1 MPKERGR
8 GEDKEWGRGISGQ
21 HAASLSITS
30 QPIVSP
36 TPPLLVSP
44 SLPLMQ
50 LNLSTR
56 ELDRTRIKLRDDVIV
71 RPVPTA
77 DGVSYQLEDPVAVRF
92 YRVGRAEYVLI
103 SLLDGRTSLA
113 EAVTVS
119 SRALGHEAFSEQ
131 EATSVCL
138 WLVETGLAT
147 PTEGSFESMTT
158 KTASL
163 SSLFNPFWLKL
174 PLLRPERLL
183 DWLLPWTRWFFTGPA
198 ILAIV
203 ALWVAAGVVLA
214 GHSEE
219 FWSDS
224 RQVFSSNNWLM
235 LAIVWV
241 VLKVL
246 HEFGHG
252 LACRYHGGRVTEMG
266 VVFVLFAPMAY
277 VDVTSSWGFR
287 SRWKRMHVAAGGILV
302 ELTVAALAALCWT
315 QATTPFARHLLH
327 NIVVSASLTT
337 LVFNI
342 NPLMRF
348 DGYFI
353 LEDLLD
359 LPNLGTTASRWLQ
372 SRLARF
378 FYGEQRNVPV
388 PTGLS
393 GHVIRS
399 YALLSSIWRLTV
411 SASLLA
417 GAAVMFRGAG
427 LAIAIG
433 AMLLWYVKPV
443 FELLGSLV
451 TRWRRD
457 EWSATRAVLLGSLTA
472 ALVGALVFLLPSPF
486 QRRAPGVV
494 DYADLEVVR
503 VSSAGFVEDIR
514 VVNGQTVEAGDELVL
529 LHNEELDARV
539 TDLELAIEQSE
550 AKRIGQVNR
559 KELALA
565 QIELRNQQA
574 LREQLTE
581 ARLRTEALTVKA
593 PVAGRVLARR
603 LDQQLGNYLKEGT
616 ELLVIGDDT
625 RKEVLASIDQRDL
638 EAFSVVHSDSAD
650 LRIRGTGPT
659 VSASLA
665 LEPRASTRLP
675 HPALSAVHGG
685 EVDVVASASDTDNED
700 VKLSEPRFLLRAK
713 LDAAASSTVFAG
725 QHASAAPLSGRRTI
739 AQQLTTSLRDWARSL
754 IDPR

>member
-1 MPKERGR
+1 
-8 GEDKEWGRGISGQ
+8 
-21 HAASLSITS
+21 
-30 QPIVSP
+30 
-36 TPPLLVSP
+36 
-44 SLPLMQ
+44 MQ

-56 ELDRTRIKLRDDVIV
+56 ELDRTRLKLRDDVIV
-71 RPVPTA
+71 RPVPTV

-113 EAVTVS
+113 EAVTIA
-119 SRALGHEAFSEQ
+119 SRTLGHEAFSES
-131 EATSVCL
+131 EATSICL
-138 WLVETGLAT
+138 WLVETRLAT
-147 PTEGSFESMTT
+147 PTEGSIESTTT
-158 KTASL
+158 KLASL
-163 SSLFNPFWLKL
+163 SSLFNPFWMKL

-183 DWLLPWTRWFFTGPA
+183 DLLLPWTRWLFTGPA
-198 ILAIV
+198 IMAMA
-203 ALWVAAGVVLA
+203 ALWIAAGVVLA
-214 GHSEE
+214 GHAEA
-219 FWSDS
+219 FWADS
-224 RQVFSSNNWLM
+224 RQVFSSHNWLL

-241 VLKVL
+241 ALKVV
-246 HEFGHG
+246 HEIGHG
-252 LACRYHGGRVTEMG
+252 LACRSHGGRVTEMG

-277 VDVTSSWGFR
+277 VDVTSSLGFR
-287 SRWKRMHVAAGGILV
+287 SRWQRMHVAAGGILV
-302 ELTVAALAALCWT
+302 ELTVAAIAALCWT

-337 LVFNI
+337 LIFNI

-359 LPNLGTTASRWLQ
+359 ISNLSTTASRWLQ
-372 SRLARF
+372 SRYARF
-378 FYGEQRNVPV
+378 FYGELRAVPV
-388 PTGLS
+388 PS
-393 GHVIRS
+393 GFQGAVIRS
-399 YALLSSIWRLTV
+399 YALLSSMWRVTV

-433 AMLLWYVKPV
+433 AILLWYVKPV
-443 FELLGSLV
+443 IDLLVSLV

-457 EWSATRAVLLGSLTA
+457 RWSASRAVLLGSLTA
-472 ALVGALVFLLPSPF
+472 VCVGALVFHLPSPF
-486 QRRAPGVV
+486 QRHAPGIV

-503 VSSAGFVEDIR
+503 VSSAGFVQEIL
-514 VVNGQTVEAGDELVL
+514 VTNGQTVEAGDELVI
-529 LHNEELDARV
+529 LHNQELNARV
-539 TDLELAIEQSE
+539 TDLELAIQQSE

-574 LREQLTE
+574 LKEQLAE
-581 ARLRTEALTVKA
+581 AYLRTDALSIKA

-603 LDQQLGNYLKEGT
+603 LDQQIGNYLKEGT
-616 ELLVIGDDT
+616 ELLVIGDDA
-625 RKEVLASIDQRDL
+625 RKEVLASVDQRDL
-638 EAFSVVHSDSAD
+638 EAFSVADIHSAD
-650 LRIRGTGPT
+650 LRIRGTGPAA
-659 VSASLA
+659 SASLS

-685 EVDVVASASDTDNED
+685 EVDVVASSADADDEG

-713 LDAAASSTVFAG
+713 LDAAASSNVFAG
-725 QHASAAPLSGRRTI
+725 QQASAAPLSGRRTI
-739 AQQLTTSLRDWARSL
+739 AQQLTSAVRDWTRAL
-754 IDPR
+754 VDPQ

>member
-1 MPKERGR
+1 
-8 GEDKEWGRGISGQ
+8 
-21 HAASLSITS
+21 
-30 QPIVSP
+30 
-36 TPPLLVSP
+36 
-44 SLPLMQ
+44 MQ

-56 ELDRTRIKLRDDVIV
+56 ELDRTRLKLRDDVIV

-77 DGVSYQLEDPVAVRF
+77 DGVSYQLEDPQAVRF

-119 SRALGHEAFSEQ
+119 SRTLGHEAFSEQ
-131 EATSVCL
+131 EATSICL

-147 PTEGSFESMTT
+147 PTEGSFEAS
-158 KTASL
+158 TAKPATL
-163 SSLFNPFWLKL
+163 SSLFNPFWMKL

-183 DWLLPWTRWFFTGPA
+183 DLLLPWTRWFFTGPA
-198 ILAIV
+198 ILATV
-203 ALWVAAGVVLA
+203 ALWIAAGVVLT
-214 GHSEE
+214 GHTEE
-219 FWSDS
+219 FWADS
-224 RQVFSSNNWLM
+224 RQVFSSNNWL
-235 LAIVWV
+235 LLVIVWV

-287 SRWKRMHVAAGGILV
+287 SRWKRMHVAAGGVLV
-302 ELTVAALAALCWT
+302 ELTMAALAALCWT

-337 LVFNI
+337 LIFNI

-359 LPNLGTTASRWLQ
+359 IPNLGTTASRWLQ

-378 FYGEQRNVPV
+378 FYGEQRTVPV
-388 PTGLS
+388 PSGLT

-443 FELLGSLV
+443 IEGIGSLV

-457 EWSATRAVLLGSLTA
+457 RWSATRAVLLGSVTA

-486 QRRAPGVV
+486 QRHAPGIV
-494 DYADLEVVR
+494 DFADLEVVR
-503 VSSAGFVEDIR
+503 VSSAGFVQEIC
-514 VVNGQTVEAGDELVL
+514 VTNGQTVEAGDALVV

-581 ARLRTEALTVKA
+581 ARLRTTALTIKA
-593 PVAGRVLARR
+593 PIAGRVLARR
-603 LDQQLGNYLKEGT
+603 LDQQIGNYLKEGT

-625 RKEVLASIDQRDL
+625 RKEVLASVDQRDL
-638 EAFSVVHSDSAD
+638 EAFSVADIDSAD
-650 LRIRGTGPT
+650 LRIRGTGPAT
-659 VSASLA
+659 SASLA

-685 EVDVVASASDTDNED
+685 EVDVVASSSDSDD
-700 VKLSEPRFLLRAK
+700 DGVKLSEPRFLLRAK

-725 QHASAAPLSGRRTI
+725 QQASTAPLSGRRTL
-739 AQQLTTSLRDWARSL
+739 AQQLTSGLRDWARSL
-754 IDPR
+754 IDPQ

>member
-1 MPKERGR
+1 
-8 GEDKEWGRGISGQ
+8 
-21 HAASLSITS
+21 
-30 QPIVSP
+30 
-36 TPPLLVSP
+36 
-44 SLPLMQ
+44 MQ

-56 ELDRTRIKLRDDVIV
+56 ELDRTRLKLRDDVIV

-77 DGVSYQLEDPVAVRF
+77 DGVSYQLEDPQAVRF

-119 SRALGHEAFSEQ
+119 SRTLGHEAFSEQ

-147 PTEGSFESMTT
+147 PTEGSFEAATGQP
-158 KTASL
+158 ASL
-163 SSLFNPFWLKL
+163 SSLFNPFWMKL

-183 DWLLPWTRWFFTGPA
+183 DLLLPWTRWFFKGPA
-198 ILAIV
+198 LVATL
-203 ALWVAAGVVLA
+203 ALWIAVGVVLT
-214 GHSEE
+214 GHTKE

-224 RQVFSSNNWLM
+224 RQVFSSNNWL
-235 LAIVWV
+235 LLSIVWV

-252 LACRYHGGRVTEMG
+252 LACRYHRGRVTEMG

-302 ELTVAALAALCWT
+302 ELTIAALAALCWT
-315 QATTPFARHLLH
+315 QATTPFSRHLLH

-359 LPNLGTTASRWLQ
+359 IPNLASTASRWLQ
-372 SRLARF
+372 SRYARF
-378 FYGEQRNVPV
+378 FYGEQRPVPV
-388 PTGLS
+388 PSGLT

-399 YALLSSIWRLTV
+399 YALLSAVWRLTV

-443 FELLGSLV
+443 IDLIGSLV

-457 EWSATRAVLLGSLTA
+457 QWSATRAVLLGSLTA
-472 ALVGALVFLLPSPF
+472 VLVGTLVFLLPSPF
-486 QRRAPGVV
+486 QRHAPGIV
-494 DYADLEVVR
+494 DFTNLAVVR
-503 VSSAGFVEDIR
+503 VSSAGFVDKIR
-514 VVNGQTVEAGDELVL
+514 VTNGEFVKAGDELVH

-539 TDLELAIEQSE
+539 TDLVLAIEQSE

-565 QIELRNQQA
+565 QIELRHQQA
-574 LREQLTE
+574 LLEQLSE
-581 ARLRTEALTVKA
+581 ARLRTAALTIKA
-593 PVAGRVLARR
+593 PVSGRVLARR
-603 LDQQLGNYLKEGT
+603 LDQQIGNYLKEGT

-625 RKEVLASIDQRDL
+625 RKEVLASVDQRDL
-638 EAFSVVHSDSAD
+638 EAFSVANVDSAD
-650 LRIRGTGPT
+650 LRIRGTGP
-659 VSASLA
+659 VASASLS

-685 EVDVVASASDTDNED
+685 EVDVVASSSDSDTEG

-713 LDAAASSTVFAG
+713 LDTDTSLQVFAG
-725 QHASAAPLSGRRTI
+725 QQVTAAPLSGRRTI
-739 AQQLTTSLRDWARSL
+739 AQQLMSGMRDWARAL
-754 IDPR
+754 VDPR

>member
-163 SSLFNPFWLKL
+163 SSLFNPFWMKL

-183 DWLLPWTRWFFTGPA
+183 DRLLPWTRWFFTGPA

>member
-1 MPKERGR
+1 
-8 GEDKEWGRGISGQ
+8 
-21 HAASLSITS
+21 
-30 QPIVSP
+30 
-36 TPPLLVSP
+36 
-44 SLPLMQ
+44 MQ

-56 ELDRTRIKLRDDVIV
+56 ELDRTRLKLRDDVIV

-77 DGVSYQLEDPVAVRF
+77 DGVSYQLEDPQAVRF

-119 SRALGHEAFSEQ
+119 SRTLGHEAFSEQ
-131 EATSVCL
+131 EATSICL

-147 PTEGSFESMTT
+147 PTEGSFEAS
-158 KTASL
+158 TAKPATL
-163 SSLFNPFWLKL
+163 SSLFNPFWMKL

-183 DWLLPWTRWFFTGPA
+183 DLLLPWTRWFFTGPA
-198 ILAIV
+198 ILATV
-203 ALWVAAGVVLA
+203 ALWIAAGVVLT
-214 GHSEE
+214 GHTEE
-219 FWSDS
+219 FWADS
-224 RQVFSSNNWLM
+224 RQVFSSNNWL
-235 LAIVWV
+235 LLVIVWV

-287 SRWKRMHVAAGGILV
+287 SRWKRMHVAAGGVLV
-302 ELTVAALAALCWT
+302 ELTMAALAALCWT

-337 LVFNI
+337 LIFNI

-359 LPNLGTTASRWLQ
+359 IPNLGTTASRWLQ

-378 FYGEQRNVPV
+378 FYGEQRTVPV
-388 PTGLS
+388 PSGLT

-443 FELLGSLV
+443 IEGIGSLV

-457 EWSATRAVLLGSLTA
+457 RWSATRAVLLGSVTA

-486 QRRAPGVV
+486 QRHAPGIV
-494 DYADLEVVR
+494 DFADLEVVR
-503 VSSAGFVEDIR
+503 VSSAGFVQEIC
-514 VVNGQTVEAGDELVL
+514 VANGQTVTAGDALVI

-550 AKRIGQVNR
+550 AQRIGQVNR
-559 KELALA
+559 QEQALA
-565 QIELRNQQA
+565 QIELRHQQS

-581 ARLRTEALTVKA
+581 ARLRTEALCIKA

-603 LDQQLGNYLKEGT
+603 LDQQIGNYLKAGT

-625 RKEVLASIDQRDL
+625 RKEVLASVDQRDL
-638 EAFSVVHSDSAD
+638 EAFWVAHIETAD
-650 LRIRGTGPT
+650 LRIRGTGPAA
-659 VSASLA
+659 SASLA

-685 EVDVVASASDTDNED
+685 EVDVVASSSDSDD
-700 VKLSEPRFLLRAK
+700 DGVKLSEPRFLLHAP
-713 LDAAASSTVFAG
+713 LDAEASSTVFAG

-739 AQQLTTSLRDWARSL
+739 AQQLTRAIRDWTRSL
-754 IDPR
+754 VDPQ